1 MLEIVLFNKDMPL
14 ILFLEKRL
22 LLAGIYKKKKKKSV
36 RGRQLVG
43 KLEVNTFKYGQVA
56 GD

>member
-1 MLEIVLFNKDMPL
+1 MLEIVLFNKDIPL

-22 LLAGIYKKKKKKSV
+22 LLAGIYKKKKKSV